1 MAVQTFQVEA
11 GGGKAIPSGSMHK
24 VVVHK
29 AGGYEQLKLE
39 THPVPK
45 PGEGQVLIRTEAVG
59 VNYADICVRWG
70 VYESARRFV
79 GWPITPGFEYSGWV
93 EDVGREVK
101 HVKPGDQVFGVTL
114 FNGYSTHVCAP
125 ADLVWL
131 KPQALAFE
139 AAAGFLAV
147 HLTAYHGLL
156 QNVVIRPGMRVLV
169 HSAGGGVGSALVQ
182 LCKLHNLHVTG
193 VVGRSHKV
201 EYVRQLGADAVID
214 KSTQS
219 LWDEAKRLCPD
230 GYDLAFDANGP
241 ETLAQSY
248 AHLKPT
254 GKMLVYGFH
263 TLLPKQGGR
272 INYLKAALGMLRMP
286 RFNPLSMTSENKGV
300 VAFNLSFL
308 FARTD
313 LLHAAVND
321 LATWLEAGIMQAPK
335 VRSFAL
341 ADVAQA
347 HRALESGETT
357 GKVVLRTAPPFF
369 SAAAYEATVHQASA
383 PEQ

>member
-1 MAVQTFQVEA
+1 
-11 GGGKAIPSGSMHK
+11 MHK
-24 VVVHK
+24 VVIHK
-29 AGGYEQLKLE
+29 AGGYERLRLE
-39 THPVPK
+39 THAVPK
-45 PGEGQVLIRTEAVG
+45 PGYRQVLIRTEAVG
-59 VNYADICVRWG
+59 VNYADICVRLG
-70 VYESARRFV
+70 LYESGRRFV

-93 EDVGREVK
+93 EEVGREVK
-101 HVKPGDQVFGVTL
+101 YVKPGDPVFGVTL

-125 ADLVWL
+125 ADLVWP
-131 KPQALAFE
+131 KPHTLDFE

-201 EYVRQLGADAVID
+201 EYVHELGADAVID
-214 KSTQS
+214 KSTQT
-219 LWDEAKRLCPD
+219 LWNEAKRLCPD
-230 GYDLAFDANGP
+230 GYDLVFDANGP

-254 GKMLVYGFH
+254 GKLLVYGFH

-321 LATWLEAGIMQAPK
+321 LATWLEAGIIQAPK

-369 SAAAYEATVHQASA
+369 SAAAYEANVHHVSA
-383 PEQ
+383 PDG

>member
-1 MAVQTFQVEA
+1 MRRLQTMQ
-11 GGGKAIPSGSMHK
+11 K
-24 VVVHK
+24 VVIHK
-29 AGGYEQLKLE
+29 AGVSEQLKLE
-39 THPVPK
+39 THPVLK
-45 PGEGQVLIRTEAVG
+45 PGARQVLIRTQAVG
-59 VNYADICVRWG
+59 MNYADICVRWG

-79 GWPITPGFEYSGWV
+79 GWPITPGFEYAGWV
-93 EDVGREVK
+93 EEAGREVE
-101 HVKPGDQVFGVTL
+101 HLKPGDAVFGITL

-125 ADLVWL
+125 ADLAWP
-131 KPQALAFE
+131 KPQVLPFE

-147 HLTAYHGLL
+147 HPPAYHGLL
-156 QNVVIRPGMRVLV
+156 QNVVIRPRMTVLV

-182 LCKLHNLHVTG
+182 LCKLHELQVIG
-193 VVGRSHKV
+193 VVGASHKA

-214 KSTQS
+214 KSTHA
-219 LWDEAKRLCPD
+219 LWDEAQRLCPD
-230 GYDLAFDANGP
+230 GYDLVFDANGP

-254 GKMLVYGFH
+254 GKLLVYGFH

-272 INYLKAALGMLRMP
+272 INRLRAALGLLKMP
-286 RFNPLSMTSENKGV
+286 RFNPLTMTTENKGV

-308 FARTD
+308 FGRTD
-313 LLHAAVND
+313 LLRAAVND
-321 LATWLEAGIMQAPK
+321 LTAWVEQGKIAVPK

-357 GKVVLRTAPPFF
+357 GKLVLRTAP
-369 SAAAYEATVHQASA
+369 AT
-383 PEQ
+383 

>member
-1 MAVQTFQVEA
+1 M
-11 GGGKAIPSGSMHK
+11 PSGSMHK

-29 AGGYEQLKLE
+29 AGGYERLRLE
-39 THPVPK
+39 AHPVPE
-45 PGEGQVLIRTEAVG
+45 PSDRQVLIRTEAVG

-70 VYESARRFV
+70 VYESARRFA
-79 GWPITPGFEYSGWV
+79 GWPITPGFEYSGRV

-101 HVKPGDQVFGVTL
+101 HVKPGDPVFGVTL

-125 ADLVWL
+125 ADLVWP
-131 KPQALAFE
+131 KPQTLDFE

-147 HLTAYHGLL
+147 HLTAYYGLL

-169 HSAGGGVGSALVQ
+169 HSAGGGVGSALVE

-219 LWDEAKRLCPD
+219 LWDEAKRLCLD
-230 GYDLAFDANGP
+230 GYDLVFDANGP

-254 GKMLVYGFH
+254 GKLLVYGFH

-313 LLHAAVND
+313 LLHAAVNN
-321 LATWLEAGIMQAPK
+321 LTTWLEAGIMQAPK

-341 ADVAQA
+341 TDVAQA
-347 HRALESGETT
+347 HQALESGETT

-369 SAAAYEATVHQASA
+369 SAAPYEATVHQASA
-383 PEQ
+383 PDQ

>member
-1 MAVQTFQVEA
+1 MM
-11 GGGKAIPSGSMHK
+11 PSESMHK
-24 VVVHK
+24 VVIHK

-39 THPVPK
+39 SHPVPD
-45 PGEGQVLIRTEAVG
+45 PGDRQVLIRTQAVG

-79 GWPITPGFEYSGWV
+79 GWPITPGFEYAGRV
-93 EDVGREVK
+93 EEVGGEVR
-101 HVKPGDQVFGVTL
+101 HLRPGDPVFGVTF
-114 FNGYSTHVCAP
+114 FNGYSTHVCAA
-125 ADLVWL
+125 ADLVWS
-131 KPQALAFE
+131 KPQSLDFE

-147 HLTAYHGLL
+147 YLTAYHGLL

-182 LCKLHNLHVTG
+182 LCKLHDLHVTG

-201 EYVRQLGADAVID
+201 EYVRELGAHAVID
-214 KSTQS
+214 KSTQP
-219 LWDEAKRLCPD
+219 LWDEARRLCPD
-230 GYDLAFDANGP
+230 GYDLVFDANGP

-248 AHLKPT
+248 AHLRPT
-254 GKMLVYGFH
+254 GKLLVYGFH
-263 TLLPKQGGR
+263 SLLPKQGGR
-272 INYLKAALGMLRMP
+272 INYLKAILGMLRMP
-286 RFNPLSMTSENKGV
+286 RFNPLSMTTENKGV

-308 FARTD
+308 LARTD
-313 LLHAAVND
+313 LLHPAVND
-321 LATWLEAGIMQAPK
+321 LIAWMEAGKIQAPK

-357 GKVVLRTAPPFF
+357 GKLVLRTAPPLG
-369 SAAAYEATVHQASA
+369 TNGG
-383 PEQ
+383 PIRPT